1 MSKNHFK
8 ITLIFILGT
17 IISSP
22 FFNTS
27 LALETSGV
35 EIKEGEVHKWILKL
49 NISNFITLVS
59 DTEQGSIPTELLA
72 LDLQGDSGLITVE
85 INLEILHVPD
95 EFFVDSFFDVW
106 TTLTEATLIIAP
118 DYNISTIP
126 IFYPLNFSIQASRT
140 PANFSILKGDTSN
153 YFSIPIGF
161 LPIVATDL
169 NWTNA
174 AMQLQTQLQLY
185 YMRTSRVESQ
195 DLGLRI
201 TIPADT
207 TTLASELN
215 LKYNSR
221 GILENAYGHYG
232 GGPVL
237 FSCTYAGAG
246 TTGSIAFELPFLLGV
261 FIIALVTLMIRR
273 KKDFSLYS

>member
-59 DTEQGSIPTELLA
+59 DTEQASIPTELLA

-85 INLEILHVPD
+85 INLEILHVPV

-126 IFYPLNFSIQASRT
+126 IF
-140 PANFSILKGDTSN
+140 
-153 YFSIPIGF
+153 
-161 LPIVATDL
+161 
-169 NWTNA
+169 
-174 AMQLQTQLQLY
+174 
-185 YMRTSRVESQ
+185 
-195 DLGLRI
+195 
-201 TIPADT
+201 
-207 TTLASELN
+207 
-215 LKYNSR
+215 
-221 GILENAYGHYG
+221 
-232 GGPVL
+232 
-237 FSCTYAGAG
+237 
-246 TTGSIAFELPFLLGV
+246 
-261 FIIALVTLMIRR
+261 
-273 KKDFSLYS
+273 